1 MVFFPKRQMVFFPKK
16 RGVQGMAE
24 PSGNAKRKTVL
35 GIFLLSPVLGTS
47 SKSETHIHGEM
58 TPDNRPQTA
67 KGKKLEI
74 RFTSNQQGH

>member
-1 MVFFPKRQMVFFPKK
+1 
-16 RGVQGMAE
+16 MAE

-47 SKSETHIHGEM
+47 SKSETRIHGEM